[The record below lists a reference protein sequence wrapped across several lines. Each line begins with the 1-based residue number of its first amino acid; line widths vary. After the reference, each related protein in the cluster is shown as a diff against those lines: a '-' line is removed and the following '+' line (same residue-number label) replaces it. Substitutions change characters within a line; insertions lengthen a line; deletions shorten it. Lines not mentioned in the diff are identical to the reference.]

1 MEKEFMSSLMEDRHT
16 SKSPHSD
23 EDCQGRLAGM
33 VVPRADL
40 NAIDRDSMFAILCTY
55 FSGMCR
61 VQFDTDLDE
70 KDKVIV
76 LRDRDDGQIQG
87 FSTLLRMEVSIDGRN
102 IVAFFSGD
110 TIVAR
115 QYWGESILSRLWGQ
129 TVFAEADKLAVLRPS
144 TPVYWFLICSGYKTF
159 RFLPV
164 FFREFYPNP
173 KQETPEAMKEV
184 IDTLA
189 KVRYGACYDAV
200 SGVVRFENATP
211 LRLGVADI
219 SEPRLRDPM
228 VSFFA
233 EKNPGHVRG
242 DELAC
247 ITEISRLNLTRAGER
262 MIASSSALK

>member
-1 MEKEFMSSLMEDRHT
+1 MSSLMEDQHT

-23 EDCQGRLAGM
+23 GDCHRRLAGV
-33 VVPRADL
+33 VVPRVDL
-40 NAIDRDSMFAILCTY
+40 SAFDRDSMFTILCAY
-55 FSGMCR
+55 FSGVCR
-61 VQFDTDLDE
+61 VQFDADLDE

-102 IVAFFSGD
+102 VVAFFSGD

-115 QYWGESILSRLWGQ
+115 EYWGESILSRLWGQ
-129 TVFAEADKLAVLRPS
+129 TVFAEADKIAVLRPS
-144 TPVYWFLICSGYKTF
+144 TQVYWFLICSGYKTF

-173 KQETPEAMKEV
+173 KQETPEAMKHV

-189 KVRYGACYDAV
+189 RARYGARYDAV

-211 LRLGVADI
+211 LRQGVADI
-219 SEPRLRDPM
+219 TEARLRDPM

-247 ITEISRLNLTRAGER
+247 ITEISRSNLTRAGER
-262 MIASSSALK
+262 MVASLSTLA

>member
-1 MEKEFMSSLMEDRHT
+1 MSSLMEDQHT

-23 EDCQGRLAGM
+23 GDYHRRLTGL

-40 NAIDRDSMFAILCTY
+40 SSFDRDCMFTILCTY
-55 FSGMCR
+55 FSGVRR
-61 VQFDTDLDE
+61 VQFDSDLDE

-87 FSTLLRMEVSIDGRN
+87 FSTLVRMEVPIDGRN
-102 IVAFFSGD
+102 VVAFFSGD

-129 TVFAEADKLAVLRPS
+129 IVFAEADKLAVLRPA
-144 TPVYWFLICSGYKTF
+144 THVYWFLICSGYKTF

-173 KQETPEAMKEV
+173 KQETPEAMKHV
-184 IDTLA
+184 IDTMA
-189 KVRYGACYDAV
+189 KARYGARYDTV
-200 SGVVRFENATP
+200 SGVVRLENASP
-211 LRLGVADI
+211 LRQGIADI
-219 SEPRLRDPM
+219 TEARLRDPM

-233 EKNPGHVRG
+233 KKNPGHVRG

-247 ITEISRLNLTRAGER
+247 LAEISRSNLTRAGER
-262 MIASSSALK
+262 MVASVSTLE